1 MKKISDVIPFVP
13 VPSPEKPVP
22 ALSKRQRQIID
33 LSGAIAEQTRE
44 EANELGFMSRLLLMA
59 NLPYRDP
66 GLECSN
72 WYRQN
77 GNVAIDIVSAYKDG
91 QAIGLPY
98 GTYPRLILA
107 YLATQAVKTQSPVIH
122 LGKSFSQFL
131 KLLDIKRGGKQ
142 YQQLNK
148 QLERTLSASF
158 SWTYEKDKRSSRIN
172 IQVSHQSQLWWDEKP
187 AKDSLSLWDNYIE
200 LNHHFFKEIVR
211 NAVPLDLRV
220 LSVLKNSPLALDLY
234 MFILWR
240 IYKLKKPAY
249 ISWESLQQQL
259 GGQYADVNEFSRKCR
274 THIKRIKAIH
284 PSLNISFV
292 KGRLCLRLS
301 F

>member
-66 GLECSN
+66 GLEKRV
-72 WYRQN
+72 WVRQN
-77 GNVAIDIVSAYKDG
+77 GKVSVIIAPAFDKHG
-91 QAIGLPY
+91 VSLGIPY

-107 YLATQAVKTQSPVIH
+107 YLVTQAVKTRSPVIY
-122 LGKSFSQFL
+122 LGKSFGNFL
-131 KLLDIKRGGKQ
+131 KTLNVNDGGNQYKQ
-142 YQQLNK
+142 FQK
-148 QLERTLSASF
+148 QLQRTLSASF
-158 SWTYEKDKRSSRIN
+158 SWTYEKEEMESRIN
-172 IQVSHQSQLWWDEKP
+172 IHVSDQSQLWWQPKQTNVHP
-187 AKDSLSLWDNYIE
+187 LWENWIE
-200 LNHHFFKEIVR
+200 LNHHFFNEIVR
-211 NAVPLDLRV
+211 NAVPLDLRA

-234 MFILWR
+234 MFVLWR
-240 IYKLKKPAY
+240 IYKLKKPVY
-249 ISWESLQQQL
+249 ISWDSLQQQL
-259 GGQYADVNEFSRKCR
+259 GGQYADIKEFARDCR
-274 THIKRIKAIH
+274 MHIKRIKAIH
-284 PSLNISFV
+284 PKLNISFV
-292 KGRLCLRLS
+292 KGRICLRLS

>member
-66 GLECSN
+66 GLECRN

-142 YQQLNK
+142 YQ
-148 QLERTLSASF
+148 
-158 SWTYEKDKRSSRIN
+158 
-172 IQVSHQSQLWWDEKP
+172 
-187 AKDSLSLWDNYIE
+187 
-200 LNHHFFKEIVR
+200 
-211 NAVPLDLRV
+211 
-220 LSVLKNSPLALDLY
+220 
-234 MFILWR
+234 
-240 IYKLKKPAY
+240 
-249 ISWESLQQQL
+249 
-259 GGQYADVNEFSRKCR
+259 
-274 THIKRIKAIH
+274 
-284 PSLNISFV
+284 
-292 KGRLCLRLS
+292 
-301 F
+301 